1 MALVS
6 SYSGFIFDYG
16 GVLVSHQTEADQ
28 KKMAGIA
35 GIPQSVFTEAYWAER
50 IDYDRD
56 AISGSEY
63 WQKVA
68 QRGNKT
74 LSQQAIDDLIE
85 YDNVSWMQFD
95 DAMWDWIG
103 QLRSAGKRV
112 AILSNMPRDLGEAL
126 KTRTDKLNEFDH
138 VTLSYEVRA
147 AKPDA
152 VIYEH
157 CLSGLDVPPGQ
168 ALFFDDRV
176 ENVQGAEVLGIR
188 AIQFTTRDEV
198 LLRVRE

>member
-6 SYSGFIFDYG
+6 SYNGFIFDYG

-35 GIPQSVFTEAYWAER
+35 GIPQPVFTEAYWAER
-50 IDYDRD
+50 VDYDRD
-56 AISGSEY
+56 AISGIEY

-68 QRGNKT
+68 QRANQT
-74 LSQQAIDDLIE
+74 LSQQAVEDLIE
-85 YDNVSWMQFD
+85 YDNISWMQFD

-103 QLRSAGKRV
+103 QLRAAGKRV

-126 KTRTDKLNEFDH
+126 KTRTGKLNEFDH

-157 CLSGLDVPPGQ
+157 CLGGLDVAPDQ
-168 ALFFDDRV
+168 TLFFDDRV